1 MRSIAAIALHD
12 LRLVLSDRSAVVWF
26 LFMPVAF
33 ATFFGVVLGGGN
45 ASPTDARAALTV
57 VDEDQGPVARLLI
70 EELESERL
78 VLTHIEPSAKETTP
92 DKVRTLVIPANLS
105 TSVFAGEQATLRLE
119 KDPGTSVDAALV
131 VQARIV
137 AAITAVLGRLV
148 IAGEG
153 LEPGA
158 PVTPELLAASRKT
171 ADLVLVES
179 RFAGEARVIPGGFTQ
194 SIPGNTV
201 MFVMLIALTY
211 GAASI
216 AGERKGGQLRRLATT
231 PAGKMEI
238 VVGKIVGRIAVAWV
252 QVTVLM
258 LVAVVG
264 SLVFGIAIGDRSV
277 VTWIVL
283 LIYAL
288 AVAPLGVAFGAR
300 FTDPDRAASTGVIA
314 TMVMA
319 AFGGCWWPLEVVSK
333 PLQTFALAFPTGWA
347 MKALHGTISFGHGFE
362 GILLPLAVL
371 AAFCAVFSFLAVRSL
386 RIT

>member
-1 MRSIAAIALHD
+1 MRSISAIALHD

-26 LFMPVAF
+26 LLMPIAF
-33 ATFFGVVLGGGN
+33 ATFFGVVLGGGDS
-45 ASPTDARAALTV
+45 SPTDARAALTV
-57 VDEDQGPVARLLI
+57 VDEDKGPVARLLL

-78 VLTHIEPSAKETTP
+78 VLTHIEPAAKETTP
-92 DKVRTLVIPANLS
+92 DKVRTLVIPAGLS
-105 TSVFAGEQATLRLE
+105 AAVLAGEQATLRLE

-131 VQARIV
+131 AQARIA

-148 IAGEG
+148 VVGEG

-158 PVTPELLAASRKT
+158 PMTPEVLAASGRT
-171 ADLVLVES
+171 PDLVLVES
-179 RFAGEARVIPGGFTQ
+179 RFAGEARVIPGGFAQ
-194 SIPGNTV
+194 SIPGNAV
-201 MFVMLIALTY
+201 MFVMLISLTY

-216 AGERKGGQLRRLATT
+216 AGERDGGQLRRLATT
-231 PAGKMEI
+231 PVSDMEI
-238 VVGKIVGRIAVAWV
+238 IMGKILGRIAVAWI

-258 LVAVVG
+258 LVAVFG
-264 SLVFGIAIGDRSV
+264 SLVFGIAIGDKPA

-283 LIYAL
+283 LVYSL

-300 FTDPDRAASTGVIA
+300 FTDPDRAASMGVIV

-333 PLQTFALAFPTGWA
+333 PLQALALAFPTGWA
-347 MKALHGTISFGHGFE
+347 MKALHGTISFGQGLD
-362 GILLPLAVL
+362 GIALPLAVL
-371 AAFCAVFSFLAVRSL
+371 AAFGAGFSILAVRSL